1 MVAYGGW
8 TLAQICHSKPLGS
21 CGADLHSEQSFYHG
35 KILRMGHYA
44 KILLAR
50 FRLYFKGKLVSQ

>member
-1 MVAYGGW
+1 MVYSGGVVRSQESRI
-8 TLAQICHSKPLGS
+8 TPLGVS
-21 CGADLHSEQSFYHG
+21 DKVLHSEHGFRDG

-50 FRLYFKGKLVSQ
+50 FRLILKVS

>member
-1 MVAYGGW
+1 MSIVGYG
-8 TLAQICHSKPLGS
+8 
-21 CGADLHSEQSFYHG
+21 GADLGCEHRRTPLGVCEAYLQGKQSFYDG

-50 FRLYFKGKLVSQ
+50 FRLFLGVY

>member
-1 MVAYGGW
+1 MVAYGGVVQ
-8 TLAQICHSKPLGS
+8 AQISLETPLGV
-21 CGADLHSEQSFYHG
+21 CDTVLQGKQSFYDG

-50 FRLYFKGKLVSQ
+50 FRLVLRVS

>member
-1 MVAYGGW
+1 MVEYGGS
-8 TLAQICHSKPLGS
+8 TLAQNVPMTPLGV
-21 CGADLHSEQSFYHG
+21 CDPILHSEASFSDG

-50 FRLYFKGKLVSQ
+50 FRLDRRVDQ

>member
-1 MVAYGGW
+1 MVYNGGVVQ
-8 TLAQICHSKPLGS
+8 AQISLETPLGV
-21 CGADLHSEQSFYHG
+21 CEADLHSEQSFYDG

-50 FRLYFKGKLVSQ
+50 FRLNRRVYQ